1 MKEEIILKKLLKL
14 AKKAAKKNEIPI
26 SALITYNNKII
37 SKGYN
42 KREKNNLTIAH
53 AEIEAIIK
61 ANKKIKNWRLNKCTL
76 YVLVEPCDMCKNVI
90 KESRIEKVYYLLERL
105 EYKKA
110 YNNTK
115 FIQLKDEFDI
125 KQNYIKIKDN
135 FWKKLR

>member
-115 FIQLKDEFDI
+115 FIQLKDDSDI